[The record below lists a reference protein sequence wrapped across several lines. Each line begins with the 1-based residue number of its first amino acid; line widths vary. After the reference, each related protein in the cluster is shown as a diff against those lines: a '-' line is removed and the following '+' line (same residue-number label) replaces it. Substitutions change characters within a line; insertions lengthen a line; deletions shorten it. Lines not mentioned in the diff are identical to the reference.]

1 MKFEESVKFTKFDA
15 TSVAFAIIP
24 SKRYDFPRIFNVTSK
39 TSSQF
44 PAGKLFHNERIQGT
58 EEFFLLSELKKGEKL
73 KLKEKLEKFLKVYKN
88 RRSICSTLRLIFLS
102 SFSSPSLLSKRFKK
116 KKTKLEASL
125 FQLLRAQKPDYTRL
139 LLFLAAPRAIRLVL
153 PRSLHSPTFL
163 PQLAAVQTLS
173 GRRILNAIYRRSSQR
188 Q

>member
-102 SFSSPSLLSKRFKK
+102 SSSPLSRKDLKKKRRNSKRAYFNYSARKSQTTLDYSSSWPRQERYDSYYLAPSIHQLSFPNSRPFK
-116 KKTKLEASL
+116 L
-125 FQLLRAQKPDYTRL
+125 FQEGVY
-139 LLFLAAPRAIRLVL
+139 
-153 PRSLHSPTFL
+153 
-163 PQLAAVQTLS
+163 
-173 GRRILNAIYRRSSQR
+173 
-188 Q
+188 